1 MAILDTVGRIGGT
14 LLDMVRTRLELAA
27 LEIEEETQRIVGY
40 FMLALMALILFGIAM
55 LMLAFT
61 IILVFWDTHRLAAAV
76 ALVVAFGGGAMLAF
90 YKLKAGFS
98 SRPRFMQATVAEL
111 NKDLNFMQNGP
122 FE

>member
-55 LMLAFT
+55 LLLAFT

-76 ALVVAFGGGAMLAF
+76 ALVLAFGGGAMLAF

-98 SRPRFMQATVAEL
+98 NRPRFMQATVAEL